1 MADKRIQDLPS
12 ASSVQLNDLLVLEQ
26 SGAAMS
32 VSGQILVRDLA
43 AALDGHGGISDIAY
57 TPPEEQSLDGTLT
70 VTTADESVFTFTVK
84 NGRGI
89 ADITWASSGTPGDG
103 MIHTGTILYNDGTT
117 STIQFQDGIQG
128 LQGVQTYVWI
138 MWAQDY
144 PSADSDMQNTPA
156 DYIGIYTGTA
166 SSAPTSYEAYTW
178 YDYKGDRGEPGD
190 YIEPVV
196 SYGTSTAASTEP
208 STWYSSPTS
217 ISYTAGNFIWRK
229 TQYVLHDEQTVQ
241 ATATEIIGYIGQNG
255 SGSGTVTQITVNG
268 TVYADD
274 GTGNVTMN
282 LDPEDVGAIADPST
296 KSGGQVLTY
305 DSVAGEWVAA
315 NPSTGN
321 VNTVNN
327 VGVTAGTT
335 NIQLYATE
343 IPMSSSDN
351 TSVKDAMPVPSDVA
365 AKPLGTA
372 AAGTSTA
379 FSRSDHIHPM
389 PSASDVG
396 AVSTDDVQFKIYN
409 SVEDL
414 GLTSGSA
421 TIAGALTALPENGI
435 LICAAGGF
443 SSSAVPNIYGTIE
456 LKKIT
461 TARPVVQFW
470 GRSESNGDWRMFCDN
485 NGTPSGAWIK
495 VADVSENVTFT
506 KASILSNVSSTFKR
520 TGQVVSLSLVADISS
535 VSAGTWTT
543 IGTIPS
549 GVRPSSTVSGVC
561 MMAYVAAQFQITTGG
576 NVQIRRGD
584 AASSTGV
591 RFNATW
597 IL

>member
-1 MADKRIQDLPS
+1 MADKTIQELPE
-12 ASSVQLNDLLVLEQ
+12 ATSVQLNDLFVLEQ
-26 SGAAMS
+26 NGAAMRLY
-32 VSGQILVRDLA
+32 GQTLVNDLA
-43 AALDGHGGISDIAY
+43 AALDGHGNINNITY
-57 TPPEEQSLDGTLT
+57 TPPEYPSLDGTLT
-70 VTTADESVFTFTVK
+70 FTMADDTVFTFDVT

-89 ADITWASSGTPGDG
+89 ADITWTASGTPGDG
-103 MIHTGTILYNDGTT
+103 MIHTGTVLYNDGTT

-144 PSADSDMQNTPA
+144 PSADTDMQNTPA
-156 DYIGIYTGTA
+156 DYIGIYSGTA
-166 SSAPTSYEAYTW
+166 STAPTSYEAYTW

-268 TVYADD
+268 TVYSDD
-274 GTGNVTMN
+274 GTGNVSMN

-296 KSGGQVLTY
+296 KSNGQVLTY
-305 DSVAGEWVAA
+305 DSVADEWVAA
-315 NPSTGN
+315 TPSTGS

-327 VGVTAGTT
+327 VGPTAGTT
-335 NIQLYATE
+335 NVQLYATA

-351 TSVKDAMPVPSDVA
+351 RSVANAMPGPSDVA

-372 AAGTSTA
+372 AAGTNA
-379 FSRSDHIHPM
+379 LFSRADHIHPM

-396 AVSTDDVQFKIYN
+396 AVSTNDVQFKIYD
-409 SVEDL
+409 SVNDL

-443 SSSAVPNIYGTIE
+443 SSSEVPNIYGTIE
-456 LKKIT
+456 LKKRAT
-461 TARPVVQFW
+461 NRPVIQFF
-470 GRSESNGDWRMFCDN
+470 GRSEDNGDWRMFCDA
-485 NGTPSGAWIK
+485 NGTPSGTWIK
-495 VADVSENVTFT
+495 VANVSQNVTFT
-506 KASILSNVSSTFKR
+506 AASILSNVSTTFKR

-549 GVRPSSTVSGVC
+549 AVRPSSTVSGVC

-584 AASSTGV
+584 SASSTGV